1 MDNDLTIFER
11 GSSFFPTRLA
21 EALDRVPVQYRDME
35 ASELEKI
42 VKPSPVI
49 KMLQVAFNREL
60 ERATRTG
67 KQFSTKRVYEDICSA
82 ATFSRMIDNPA
93 ELAYVTKKIPQ
104 YEVAIESVLMDA
116 AEKYREIINL
126 PIRRKVSMVTKSGE
140 VVENEIIDAK
150 LAAVVIS
157 AIKNLEDRIHGK
169 SLQKNIN
176 ITTNQPEVR
185 DNEQAFLD
193 KETIDKKIKELEES
207 LKKSGGVL
215 HDTTIDVDYRMV
227 DKDVEDSE

>member
-11 GSSFFPTRLA
+11 GSSFFPARFA
-21 EALDRVPVQYRDME
+21 EALDKIPVQYRDME
-35 ASELEKI
+35 PRELEEMI
-42 VKPSPVI
+42 SPTATI
-49 KMLQVAFNREL
+49 KMLQVAFNKEL

-67 KQFSTKRVYEDICSA
+67 KQFSTKRVYEDVCSP
-82 ATFSRMIDNPA
+82 ATFSRLLDNPA
-93 ELAYVTKKIPQ
+93 ELAFVTKKVPH
-104 YEVAIESVLMDA
+104 YEVAIESVLLDA

-126 PIRRKVSMVTKSGE
+126 PIRRKVAMVTKSGE
-140 VVENEIIDAK
+140 IVENEIIDAK

-176 ITTNQPEVR
+176 ITTSQPETR
-185 DNEQAFLD
+185 DNEQASLD
-193 KETIDKKIKELEES
+193 KEAIDKKIKELEES

-215 HDTTIDVDYRMV
+215 HDSTIDADYRMV
-227 DKDVEDSE
+227 DKDVEDS